1 MYKMST
7 MAPHSMADP
16 GAIAL
21 KRERSLPVRFLP
33 ERALIEIELLM
44 IEQLRYRPQ
53 VMMVGR
59 FEQK

>member
-16 GAIAL
+16 RAIAL

-33 ERALIEIELLM
+33 ERALIDIELLM

-53 VMMVGR
+53 VMMVA
-59 FEQK
+59 